1 MLLSINEPQK
11 SASGRIGRQMQHGVD
26 IGAGRAAGVEIGDV
40 EADDFVAGLQI
51 VQQTDVAFRQAQRV
65 AIAHCLT
72 KRRGYPAAGAGD
84 QNPSYIS
91 TQHHDDCHPYSRLSV
106 DQ

>member
-1 MLLSINEPQK
+1 
-11 SASGRIGRQMQHGVD
+11 MQHGVD

-72 KRRGYPAAGAGD
+72 KRRGYRPPA
-84 QNPSYIS
+84 PVIRIRP
-91 TQHHDDCHPYSRLSV
+91 TSV
-106 DQ
+106 RNTMMTAIPTLD